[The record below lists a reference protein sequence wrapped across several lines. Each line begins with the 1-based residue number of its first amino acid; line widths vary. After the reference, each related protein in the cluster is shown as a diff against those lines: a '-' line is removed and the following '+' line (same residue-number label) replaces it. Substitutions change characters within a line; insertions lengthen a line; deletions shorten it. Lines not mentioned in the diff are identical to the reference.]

1 MRTFT
6 FSNIGTREFDVSEP
20 FFALYD
26 RLLAE
31 TEMAG
36 VMREAAVI
44 LQKVMLAEQA
54 TVYVVRAETGVLES
68 VAMSGH
74 EVRTIRVPVGS
85 QSLAGHCAFTRQ
97 ALLVPDAHGDLSVLD
112 PRLTFDRSWDES
124 HGFRT
129 RDVLCAPVI
138 LGDRLEGVVQVLN
151 RVEGTFDAGDLR
163 GLQTVARVVGY
174 ALHHARMYEDLASL
188 RHLERQ
194 KAQFMR
200 VMVHELKS
208 PIAAVATMVDSYRVL
223 AHAPTPPGPEQA
235 LRIIDRIGHRMASML
250 GKVTDILQHSAIKA
264 GDPLGD
270 VRVVDLVAAVRQVVD
285 EYQPRATAKGLELAV
300 AGATPSPRVRIDE
313 KALELVLSNLVS
325 NAVKYTEKGS
335 VRVEVGFGTGAKA
348 LVRVR
353 DSGIGIPE
361 SDLPKMFTEFFR
373 ASNVRARNIDGT
385 GVGLAGVRDIVARFA
400 GDVGVE
406 SEAGVGSTFTVRL
419 PLASSGA

>member
-6 FSNIGTREFDVSEP
+6 FSNIGTRECDVSEP